1 LNPLDFLYKEK
12 QVVIKPY
19 KELTDHFNL
28 YIDGKF
34 CGTRVHH
41 LDPIQDAK
49 NYIDWGMPDS
59 FGLSSGVDP
68 LNRGN
73 RAPPERT

>member
-1 LNPLDFLYKEK
+1 MNIVRELGAILNPLDFPYKDK
-12 QVVIKPY
+12 HVIIKPY

-28 YIDGKF
+28 YIDGEF

-49 NYIDWGMPDS
+49 NYIDWGMP
-59 FGLSSGVDP
+59 
-68 LNRGN
+68 
-73 RAPPERT
+73 

>member
-12 QVVIKPY
+12 HVVIKPY

-49 NYIDWGMPDS
+49 NYIDWGMP
-59 FGLSSGVDP
+59 
-68 LNRGN
+68 
-73 RAPPERT
+73 